1 MKSVAIGLCLVL
13 SSFHLNGQ
21 TDKTTQQVIEGG
33 KVVVELIKAITAK
46 KDLEKNPGCK
56 NTYANVCIVNESGM
70 PLLATLLHRI
80 TGEKRE
86 MVIQPKTKEC
96 CLQAAIGVWTYDLRV
111 PESLYSIRKG
121 DILIESCQHL
131 TMNIKY

>member
-13 SSFHLNGQ
+13 SSFRMYAQ
-21 TDKTTQQVIEGG
+21 TDKAAHVIEGG
-33 KVVVELIKAITAK
+33 KVVVELIKVLAAK
-46 KDLEKNPGCK
+46 KDLDRNPGCK
-56 NTYANVCIVNESGM
+56 NTYASVCIVNESSV
-70 PLLATLLHRI
+70 PLMATLQHRI

-96 CLQAAIGVWTYDLRV
+96 SLQAAIGVWTYDLHV
-111 PESLYSIRKG
+111 PTSIYSIRKG
-121 DILIESCQHL
+121 DILIESCQNL